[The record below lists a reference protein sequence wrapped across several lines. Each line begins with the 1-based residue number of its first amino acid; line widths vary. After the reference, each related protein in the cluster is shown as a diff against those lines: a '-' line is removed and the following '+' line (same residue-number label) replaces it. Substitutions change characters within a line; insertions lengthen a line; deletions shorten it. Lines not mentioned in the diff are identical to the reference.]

1 MNVLFEGGRRETY
14 YSSDSD
20 RLTLAYAMT
29 VHKAQG
35 SEMKAVILCLQDCN
49 GFMLKRSIPYTG
61 LTRAQEQVVFMGS
74 IEALEKAIRRDDKY
88 ERKTVLKEILK
99 GRM

>member
-1 MNVLFEGGRRETY
+1 MFEGGRRETY

-61 LTRAQEQVVFMGS
+61 ITRAQEQV
-74 IEALEKAIRRDDKY
+74 EALEKAIRRDDKY

-99 GRM
+99 GRI

>member
-1 MNVLFEGGRRETY
+1 
-14 YSSDSD
+14 
-20 RLTLAYAMT
+20 
-29 VHKAQG
+29 
-35 SEMKAVILCLQDCN
+35 MKAVILCLQDCN